1 MIYEKMISTGVN
13 QEMSSEDK
21 VSDDRVKQK
30 AGLDEPGKSL
40 VVQGK
45 RRLEQVGSKIRRW
58 KLTNGMFKIKIWEII
73 WLLVMTKL
81 VRVSHVFWTGHRK

>member
-1 MIYEKMISTGVN
+1 MITRREYHFWVRESVMFF
-13 QEMSSEDK
+13 
-21 VSDDRVKQK
+21 
-30 AGLDEPGKSL
+30 P
-40 VVQGK
+40 QGK

-81 VRVSHVFWTGHRK
+81 VRVSHVFMDWTQ

>member
-45 RRLEQVGSKIRRW
+45 RRLEGGWPSTEGDTA
-58 KLTNGMFKIKIWEII
+58 LGPGAGESHHWEIAHQA
-73 WLLVMTKL
+73 MC
-81 VRVSHVFWTGHRK
+81 

>member
-45 RRLEQVGSKIRRW
+45 RRLEG
-58 KLTNGMFKIKIWEII
+58 G
-73 WLLVMTKL
+73 
-81 VRVSHVFWTGHRK
+81 